1 MLKEYFT
8 ERRVLTYQL
17 DFTMKMKFYGPTA
30 DVGLIREINVDIEKF
45 GTTNIMEEIDFT
57 VGATDTAESFTVT
70 KTIDNNP
77 LVD

>member
-1 MLKEYFT
+1 
-8 ERRVLTYQL
+8 
-17 DFTMKMKFYGPTA
+17 MKMKFYGPTA